1 MKRLPRITARSALAI
16 ALAFAAAPAAGPAF
30 AHHNPAQHT
39 DLSARGWPVEDFSL
53 VDQHGKTLTRQ
64 MLRGRWTFVLLGD
77 THSAP
82 CTQALDALNGL
93 YQRIATTEA
102 LKTTQVLFVSL
113 DPQRD
118 TPARLQSYLA
128 PFDAG
133 FVGGTAAPD
142 ALDRLADDMLG
153 GNTSAGVDRAGS
165 LVLVGPDGTVR
176 AQFLPPFDV
185 ELLTAEY
192 LKTRVRK

>member
-16 ALAFAAAPAAGPAF
+16 ALALAAVPAAGPAF
-30 AHHNPAQHT
+30 AHHNPVQHT

-64 MLRGRWTFVLLGD
+64 LLQGRWTFVLLGD
-77 THSAP
+77 THSGP

-93 YQRIATTEA
+93 YQRIAPTEA

-128 PFDAG
+128 PFDAR
-133 FVGGTAAPD
+133 FLGGTAAPD

-153 GNTSAGVDRAGS
+153 GSTTAGADRAGS
-165 LVLVGPDGTVR
+165 LVLVGPDGIVR